1 MAPLHLRRLP
11 LFLTSTL
18 LLACAAAG
26 ACSSGSDGGSDD
38 ATVDP
43 SRDGGVHAGDDDDD
57 APVGDG
63 GEPATDGSVEAGPNC
78 GYDTLELATTATRG
92 SDTPVL
98 RRGSYDYTPSIMHD
112 GRYRMYW
119 CGGVAGDHILY
130 STATS
135 LDGPW
140 STPISVLVPTGV
152 PGTFD
157 RTHTCDPSVIR
168 VDGVYYLY
176 YGGLDEGESKTTQT
190 TRLGVATSQDGIT
203 WTRANAGKPI
213 VVPAR
218 PITGLVN
225 QYGAGQP
232 SVTYVDGKFYL
243 MYTDTTGRGGN
254 QGNGAGQYVWRS
266 SDPIFQKDVEEL
278 TKTGFTPRNDKDHT
292 SRSLTEAFSADIQ
305 FVDSLD
311 AFVVAV
317 NASSKLDL
325 RFFDRAM
332 NPIKG
337 GASIPGTNAE
347 GPGIVGRPDR
357 HAIPS
362 TDPQVLHVDLLHAIG
377 PAVASWDLAHHGGDV
392 KTDRLPACVDMG
404 KVFEG
409 SLIAAAGR
417 PLTMIRDGKRIQFA
431 ASAPAVRLAR
441 ASYDVS
447 VDFFDR
453 FPYGASMRT
462 GATVLSAPDRPG
474 AFLLDDGKLYPF
486 DCLELVTENG
496 SSLTSVTTAEWDKYP
511 RGSPL
516 RCLH

>member
-1 MAPLHLRRLP
+1 MAM
-11 LFLTSTL
+11 L
-18 LLACAAAG
+18 LWTFAVTA
-26 ACSSGSDGGSDD
+26 ACSSGAAGTPDD
-38 ATVDP
+38 AT
-43 SRDGGVHAGDDDDD
+43 SATGRDGGPRGDDGEGG
-57 APVGDG
+57 VSIGDG
-63 GEPATDGSVEAGPNC
+63 GDVPVDGSAEAGPDC
-78 GYDTLELATTATRG
+78 RYEALELKTVATRG

-98 RRGSYDYTPSIMHD
+98 RRNSYDYTPSIMHD
-112 GRYRMYW
+112 GVYRMYW

-130 STATS
+130 ATATS

-140 STPISVLVPTGV
+140 STPVSVLRPTGV

-190 TRLGVATSQDGIT
+190 TRLGVATSTDGIN
-203 WTRANAGKPI
+203 WTRANAGNPI

-218 PITGLVN
+218 PIAGLVN

-232 SVTYVDGKFYL
+232 SVTFVDGKFYL
-243 MYTDTTGRGGN
+243 MFTDTTGRGGN

-266 SDPIFQKDVEEL
+266 SDPTFQKDVEEL
-278 TKTGFTPRNDKDHT
+278 TKTGFTPRNEKDHT

-311 AFVVAV
+311 AFMVAV
-317 NASSKLDL
+317 NAGSRLDL

-337 GASIPGTNAE
+337 TASIPGNNDE
-347 GPGIVGRPDR
+347 GPGVVGRPDR

-409 SLIAAAGR
+409 SLIAAADR

-431 ASAPAVRLAR
+431 ASAPALRLAR
-441 ASYDVS
+441 ASYDVTPE
-447 VDFFDR
+447 FFDR
-453 FPYGASMRT
+453 FPYAASMRT
-462 GATVLSAPDRPG
+462 GAPVLSAPDRPG

-496 SSLTSVTTAEWDKYP
+496 SSLTNVTTAEWDKYP
-511 RGSPL
+511 RGSTL
-516 RCLH
+516 RCLR